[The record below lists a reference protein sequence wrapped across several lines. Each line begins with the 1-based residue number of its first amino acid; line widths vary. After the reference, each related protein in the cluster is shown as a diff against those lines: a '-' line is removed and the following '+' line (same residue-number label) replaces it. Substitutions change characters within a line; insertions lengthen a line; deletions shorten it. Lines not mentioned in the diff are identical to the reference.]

1 MTDRT
6 TILVPI
12 RYPLTQQSAHTLR
25 FAAKLAREATAA
37 ELVVLHVNLFQTNDK
52 ARMSEISQSIV
63 PLLDGVEAT
72 VLTRR
77 GFLVEDVILEE
88 AAQTEAT
95 TVVVGANQRPT
106 WRKLLSRL
114 TGNEIVVADYLRER
128 LTNVEIVEVNSQGKT
143 PAATTKRGA
152 NRSHWNRTVDR
163 ATDLD

>member
-1 MTDRT
+1 
-6 TILVPI
+6 
-12 RYPLTQQSAHTLR
+12 
-25 FAAKLAREATAA
+25 
-37 ELVVLHVNLFQTNDK
+37 
-52 ARMSEISQSIV
+52 MSEISQSIV

-77 GFLVEDVILEE
+77 GFLVEDVIFEE

-128 LTNVEIVEVNSQGKT
+128 LTNVEIVEVNSQGDAHAT
-143 PAATTKRGA
+143 TTKRGA
-152 NRSHWNRTVDR
+152 SRSHWNRTVDR